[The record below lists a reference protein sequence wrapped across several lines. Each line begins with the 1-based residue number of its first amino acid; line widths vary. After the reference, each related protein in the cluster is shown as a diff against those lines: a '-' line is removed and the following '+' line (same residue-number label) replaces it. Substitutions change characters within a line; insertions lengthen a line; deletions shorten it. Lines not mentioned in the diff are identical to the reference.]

1 MAGRPGHTNHLPP
14 IDYHQE
20 SKTTHRAERRDTG
33 AGRGK
38 APTFPPAAVRYSQ
51 CIATEQGTYLA
62 VGRQLK
68 EPSTFNSVA
77 YKNILVKY

>member
-1 MAGRPGHTNHLPP
+1 MLNSNWGIKGRKAEFRG
-14 IDYHQE
+14 
-20 SKTTHRAERRDTG
+20 THRAERRDMG

-38 APTFPPAAVRYSQ
+38 APTFPPAAVRYLQ

>member
-1 MAGRPGHTNHLPP
+1 M
-14 IDYHQE
+14 
-20 SKTTHRAERRDTG
+20 G

-38 APTFPPAAVRYSQ
+38 APTFPPAAVRYLQ
-51 CIATEQGTYLA
+51 CIATEQGNYLA